1 MKVLNLLLSAGLLL
15 SSTFVIAQEAGRA
28 GTLLKSETISAPPAS
43 RSSTMNAPNNNSN
56 GRNNASTTNAPR
68 RGNNNNGI
76 IRPQPDR
83 RFATTGEM
91 FLRIPNYGYYTVV
104 LDDQEISS
112 STGKYRFFDVYP
124 GRTILSIYDNGYLI
138 YKSPI
143 TILAN
148 TRVILD
154 FFPNSGLYLLAN
166 QPLRSQAY
174 GVNEWDDI
182 WNGYYNAPP
191 PPLAPPIIQ
200 PRVMNDA
207 EFDKFAT
214 SVKKNNAF
222 DDNKIAA
229 INTQA
234 NFNGFTAKQIVRLLK
249 TLSFDKNRVTL
260 AKDLYGSCVDPQN
273 YYEVYDLFPFSSSK
287 QEVMNYVA
295 NYRK

>member
-1 MKVLNLLLSAGLLL
+1 MKVINLLLSAGLLL

-28 GTLLKSETISAPPAS
+28 GTLLKSETIAAP
-43 RSSTMNAPNNNSN
+43 SSTRGGTMNAPHNNSN

-68 RGNNNNGI
+68 RGNNNGGI
-76 IRPQPDR
+76 KQQADR
-83 RFATTGEM
+83 RFATTGEL

-124 GRTILSIYDNGYLI
+124 GRAILSIYDNGFLI

-191 PPLAPPIIQ
+191 PPQAPPIIQ
-200 PRVMNDA
+200 PRVMNNA

-234 NFNGFTAKQIVRLLK
+234 NFNGFTAQQIVRLLK
-249 TLSFDKNRVTL
+249 ILSFDKNRVTL

-273 YYEVYDLFPFSSSK
+273 YYEVYDVFPFSSSK